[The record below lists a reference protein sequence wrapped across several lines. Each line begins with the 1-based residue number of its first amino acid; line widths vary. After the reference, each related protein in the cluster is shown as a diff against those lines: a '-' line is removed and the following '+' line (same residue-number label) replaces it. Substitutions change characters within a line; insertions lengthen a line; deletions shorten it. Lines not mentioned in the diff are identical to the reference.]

1 MKKAK
6 KKKKT
11 PKKKKKNGKE
21 GDFLIFILSLFLGH

>member
-6 KKKKT
+6 KKKKKHL
-11 PKKKKKNGKE
+11 KKKKGKE